1 MENTE
6 SEPGELGD
14 PGNIIMKI
22 RQANEFPF
30 FSTEIDL
37 SGRLDSLPSLVQE
50 TAHKDA
56 LPSLFSRQPSFYL
69 RYL

>member
-6 SEPGELGD
+6 SEPGELDD

-22 RQANEFPF
+22 RQANEFLF

-50 TAHKDA
+50 TAHKDG
-56 LPSLFSRQPSFYL
+56 S
-69 RYL
+69 